1 MEPDD
6 NQQWDF
12 QIPVLLSCLR
22 NDIKEIVTKLELS
35 DEDRQRLNKLID
47 QIRTEESKYEETVRA
62 HFHKKME
69 KTTNELLLLKETCSQ
84 QQNEIEQLRSS
95 SCDNQGRNG
104 NGMLLG
110 WSFSLESGIQSS
122 QIASLQ
128 AIQGIREDLVNL
140 SMELRLSVEMEL
152 SDMQGVIGQL
162 TSTLQNLAER
172 YRALNSAYIKE
183 CDYRRKVCSYF
194 RFLRR
199 SSTISKI
206 CVVQFVYFVVYV
218 H

>member
-183 CDYRRKVCSYF
+183 CDYRRKVCSCF